1 MNQDQLQAMRRE
13 YSLHELD
20 EANVAADPILQFEAW
35 LQEAITCGLPEPN
48 AMTLATVNHAGQPS
62 TRVVLLKEIRN
73 GGFVFYTNYESR
85 KGRELSDH
93 PLVSLHF
100 LWLEMERQ
108 VRIEGVASKLVGADS
123 AAYFASRPR
132 ESQIGAWSS
141 HQSEPIQSRVIL
153 ERRYRELE
161 EKYADMPSL
170 PMPPYWGGYFVRP
183 TELEFWQGR
192 ASRLHDRIQYT
203 LEDNNWVIVR
213 LQP

>member
-1 MNQDQLQAMRRE
+1 MDQDQLQAMRRE

-20 EANVAADPILQFEAW
+20 EAKVAADPILQFKSW
-35 LQEAITCGLPEPN
+35 LQEAVACGLPEPN

-62 TRVVLLKEIRN
+62 TRVVLLKEIRD

-93 PLVSLHF
+93 PLVSMHF

-141 HQSEPIQSRVIL
+141 RQSEPIQSRVIL
-153 ERRYRELE
+153 EHRYKELE
-161 EKYADMPSL
+161 EKYADVPSL
-170 PMPPYWGGYFVRP
+170 PMPPFWGGYFVRP

-192 ASRLHDRIQYT
+192 ASRLHDRVQYT